1 VFCGCCGASIRAGA
15 RFCTQCGTPV
25 VFACQQC
32 GGPVLVGDRFCASCG
47 VPCVAGAVRGQ
58 PVRGQPGIGY
68 QFTSPPVTQAWPA
81 QPAYAAP
88 VQAPP
93 QQTQPAPQ
101 WSPPVTT
108 VQAPPWVQTG
118 PEGPPQPAAAQ
129 PLVEAEPEAKR
140 EPATVEPAPDENAA
154 RTAALHSR
162 ISAGARERA
171 AESLAASEGERRLAT
186 ILYADVFGFTK
197 LSGTMDHEDVGRV
210 MERIFDVVKEVADS
224 YDGWLVKTVGDAV
237 LVTFGAPLAVEEP
250 HERAIRAALE
260 LGKRIAELDLSDVDT
275 GGVRPQLRIGINTGE
290 VMAGG
295 IMADGTPRFDVMGT
309 AVNISQRL
317 EGAAPVGGIL
327 VSQEVRDRA
336 GESFEFESVGALEL
350 KNVAE
355 PVQAYVVRGVKK
367 RESRLERSA
376 RLGLSR
382 MIGRRGHQKS
392 FLNALQVASEG
403 RGQVVAIAGEAGVGK
418 SRLIHEVLAKAR
430 DQGGRVLEGYCLS
443 FGLNVAYLPLAEVTR
458 AACGIDDLEPE
469 PTQRAKLTRTLESLG
484 DGLADRAPAIGWIMG
499 LTVPGSSI
507 REMPAEARVPAVRAA
522 FLDMVRALA
531 AERLL
536 VIVFDDV
543 QWLDPSSEDV
553 LQALVHEAAGRSL
566 LLVFAHRLDF
576 SPFWDA
582 ADNVTGL
589 ELSRLTPDE
598 SAELLSDRLG
608 GYVLPPAIRDGII
621 ERAAGVPFF
630 LEEIVRN
637 LVTSGQLDGNVNDIS
652 LSEVPA
658 TVYDLLMARLDVLA
672 QESMDWR
679 TLLQIASV
687 VRPPVRREILEAVAG
702 PRSDVK
708 AGLSAL
714 VRYRFLRQRGEA
726 EDEYDFEHHLALEV
740 AYKSISRRRR
750 NQMHRRV
757 AEAMEL
763 LYATRLQAQAHVI
776 SYHYEQGGLPKRAL
790 QYLGLAVEQDL
801 KRGTLAELDE
811 RVARAFELLKPLGS
825 DPAYVALTGK
835 FHVDRAAARARLRRA
850 HLAIEDA
857 KRAVELALA
866 AGAPDVEAEAY
877 DKLAFAYT
885 MMGDYP
891 RAESYYELA
900 LRVFALFGPTSLEL
914 PVRQGAA
921 AVLHQR
927 GEFGKA
933 LEMYEQV
940 LREERRQAQKT
951 GKFRGVMSVLNN
963 IGSCLMLLDQYDEAL
978 EYFRQF
984 DEVYAQDAANEP
996 DGKSKADPVLVA
1008 TARTNAAMVHL
1019 ALGRHH
1025 KALEGFQ
1032 NVLETFRDFQHPM
1045 EAYVLKDIASV
1056 RAELAQ
1062 YDYALASARDA
1073 MTVATES
1080 SMQDAAAE
1088 AMLVEAT
1095 VHNRLGSAEQAE
1107 ELVQKALE
1115 IARRLENP
1123 LILTRCYCTR
1133 AYARLKQGDAAGTI
1147 EAAQLGLDVAR
1158 EGRAKKAQAEALVAL
1173 GHGRLLVDEAELAE
1187 RTFDEARSLADE
1199 IRARLSLAEAHL
1211 GLGRTRM
1218 ALGDA
1223 SRASQS
1229 LRAAVDLASEI
1240 DRPETLWR
1248 AYAGLARLRR
1258 SAGEAQDALKSYFK
1272 AIEALKRIVGNVSA
1286 GTGKGSPADSLLELQ
1301 AEATVTLVELGASAK
1316 AASAEKLVSLL
1327 RSSPGPDALREHSPE
1342 IEKLLDKLARQSGID
1357 LTDTL
1362 RN

>member
-1 VFCGCCGASIRAGA
+1 VFCGCCGAPIRSGA
-15 RFCTQCGTPV
+15 RFCTECGTRV
-25 VFACQQC
+25 VLACQQC
-32 GGPVLVGDRFCASCG
+32 GGPVLPGDRFCATCG
-47 VPCVAGAVRGQ
+47 IACMPNAM
-58 PVRGQPGIGY
+58 RGQPGPGQPGVGN
-68 QFTSPPVTQAWPA
+68 QFASSPVTPAYPVQQPYGAPVGVSTQQA
-81 QPAYAAP
+81 QPAR
-88 VQAPP
+88 
-93 QQTQPAPQ
+93 Q
-101 WSPPVTT
+101 WSPPLATAQTPT
-108 VQAPPWVQTG
+108 VVQTQPGPELEPAPP
-118 PEGPPQPAAAQ
+118 EPAAAGQ
-129 PLVEAEPEAKR
+129 VTEPR
-140 EPATVEPAPDENAA
+140 PATAAEAHDENAA
-154 RTAALHSR
+154 RTEALHSR

-171 AESLAASEGERRLAT
+171 AEFLAASEGERRLAT
-186 ILYADVFGFTK
+186 ILYADVFSFTK
-197 LSGTMDHEDVGRV
+197 FAGTMDHEDVRRV
-210 MERIFDVVKEVADS
+210 MERIFDVFKEVADS

-260 LGKRIAELDLSDVDT
+260 VGKRIAELDLSDVDT
-275 GGVRPQLRIGINTGE
+275 GGVKPQLRIGINTGE

-295 IMADGTPRFDVMGT
+295 VMADGTPRFDVMGA

-327 VSQEVRDRA
+327 VSKEVRDRA

-355 PVQAYVVRGVKK
+355 PVQAYVVGGVKK

-382 MIGRRGHQKS
+382 MIGRRGHQKA
-392 FLNALQVASEG
+392 FLNALEAAAEG

-418 SRLIHEVLAKAR
+418 SRLVHEVLVKAR
-430 DQGGRVLEGYCLS
+430 DLGARVLEGYCLS
-443 FGLNVAYLPLAEVTR
+443 FGLNVAYLPLADLTR
-458 AACGIDDLEPE
+458 AVCDIDDLEPE
-469 PTQRAKLTRTLESLG
+469 PTQRAKLTRALEGLG
-484 DGLADRAPAIGWIMG
+484 DGLGEHAAAIGWVMG
-499 LTVPGSSI
+499 LTLPGSSI
-507 REMPAEARVPAVRAA
+507 RDMAAEARAAAIRAA
-522 FLDMVRALA
+522 FLDMIRALA

-536 VIVFDDV
+536 VVVLDDV
-543 QWLDPSSEDV
+543 QWLDPSSEDI
-553 LQALVHEAAGRSL
+553 LQALVPEVAGRSML
-566 LLVFAHRLDF
+566 VVFAHRLDF
-576 SPFWDA
+576 SPFWDS
-582 ADNVTGL
+582 ADNLTSL
-589 ELSRLTPDE
+589 ELSRLTADE

-608 GYVLPPAIRDGII
+608 GYVLPASIRDGII

-637 LVTSGQLDGNVNDIS
+637 LVTSGQLDGNVDDIS

-672 QESMDWR
+672 QENMDWR

-708 AGLSAL
+708 TGLAAL
-714 VRYRFLRQRGEA
+714 VRYRFLRQRA

-757 AEAMEL
+757 SEAMER

-776 SYHYEQGGLPKRAL
+776 GYHYEQAGVPKRAL
-790 QYLGLAVEQDL
+790 QYLGLAVDKDL
-801 KRGTLAELDE
+801 KQGTLTDLEE

-825 DPAYVALTGK
+825 DPAYAALTGK
-835 FHVDRAAARARLRRA
+835 FHVDRAAARARLKRA
-850 HLAIEDA
+850 HLAIDDA
-857 KRAVELALA
+857 KRAIELALA

-891 RAESYYELA
+891 RAESYYELS
-900 LRVFALFGPTSLEL
+900 LRVFTLFGPTTLEL

-921 AVLHQR
+921 FVLHQR
-927 GEFGKA
+927 GEFAKA
-933 LEMYEQV
+933 LEMYERV
-940 LREERRQAQKT
+940 LRDEHRQAKKT
-951 GKFRGVMSVLNN
+951 GKLRGVLSVLNN
-963 IGSCLMLLDQYDEAL
+963 IGSCLMFLDQYDEAL
-978 EYFRQF
+978 EYYRQF
-984 DEVYAQDAANEP
+984 DEVYAQDATNEP

-1008 TARTNAAMVHL
+1008 YARTNAAVVHL

-1032 NVLETFRDFQHPM
+1032 AVLETFRDFQHPM

-1056 RAELAQ
+1056 RTELAQ

-1073 MTVATES
+1073 VTVATES
-1080 SMQDAAAE
+1080 SMQDAAVE

-1095 VHNRLGSAEQAE
+1095 VHNRLGAASQAE
-1107 ELVQKALE
+1107 EIVQRALE

-1133 AYARLKQGDAAGTI
+1133 AYARLKQTDASGTI

-1173 GHGRLLVDEAELAE
+1173 GYGRLLAGETEQAE
-1187 RTFDEARSLADE
+1187 RTFDEARLLADE
-1199 IRARLSLAEAHL
+1199 IRARLPLAEAHL
-1211 GLGRTRM
+1211 GLGRARM
-1218 ALGDA
+1218 SMGDG

-1229 LRAAVDLASEI
+1229 LRVAVDLASEI

-1248 AYAGLARLRR
+1248 AYAEQARLRR
-1258 SAGEAQDALKSYFK
+1258 SAGEGQDALKSYVK

-1286 GTGKGSPADSLLELQ
+1286 GAARGSPADALLELQ
-1301 AEATVTLVELGASAK
+1301 AETAATLIELGAGAK
-1316 AASAEKLVSLL
+1316 AASSKELMSLL
-1327 RSSPGPDALREHSPE
+1327 QSSPGPDALREHSPE
-1342 IEKLLDKLARQSGID
+1342 IEKLLDKLVSDSGID
-1357 LTDTL
+1357 VSGTL